1 MPINIKRKKV
11 KRKERLRK
19 ILKKQNMIGK
29 ENVGIGKEN
38 VEIGKDSAKR
48 DKNGERKELL
58 LLESL
63 MRYW

>member
-29 ENVGIGKEN
+29 ERMSGKEN
-38 VEIGKDSAKR
+38 VGIGKDSAKR
-48 DKNGERKELL
+48 DKNGERKEPLL
-58 LLESL
+58 
-63 MRYW
+63 

>member
-29 ENVGIGKEN
+29 ERMIGKEN
-38 VEIGKDSAKR
+38 VGIGKDSAKR

-58 LLESL
+58 L
-63 MRYW
+63 